1 MKTSTVIVWNSRVKN
16 LDFWATIISRVDP
29 KETSFTV
36 IHNLKGS
43 PVSSKEVREK
53 VEACGATYIPRKT
66 PGMDIGAF
74 QEVCRHRLEGFD
86 YNYDFLIWFTD
97 DCFPMTPDFAQSYR
111 KPFSDPAMGL
121 SCLEIS
127 SQGRRHV
134 RTTGFGIRR
143 AVAESLTF
151 HVDPISTKEQC
162 YVFEHRDKRATL
174 YLQIL
179 AKGLKVAQIAPI
191 RQSPVWDSGGGGHGW
206 VNRREEFEK
215 VWDLKKKG
223 SKVLILATCFE
234 RFPPVVASFLAQTYH
249 NWELRLIHNGPAP
262 TLYPKFDDPRIIF
275 EETDQNRGNF
285 GHPNRELFLNRI
297 RAGTLAGDYALITND
312 DNYHAPFF
320 LEKLVR
326 ALDEN
331 PDAPGAYCSAMV
343 HNYAGI
349 KGDTTVRME
358 DGHAVDGY
366 GVINVKPERGHM
378 DVAGV
383 LIRAEMAGRAGWPD
397 YTHSSDWTY
406 LDRVAQQNGGWGKFK
421 VVPGVLLVH
430 N

>member
-151 HVDPISTKEQC
+151 HVDPISTKEEC

-206 VNRREEFEK
+206 SIVEK
-215 VWDLKKKG
+215 SLKK
-223 SKVLILATCFE
+223 S
-234 RFPPVVASFLAQTYH
+234 
-249 NWELRLIHNGPAP
+249 
-262 TLYPKFDDPRIIF
+262 
-275 EETDQNRGNF
+275 
-285 GHPNRELFLNRI
+285 
-297 RAGTLAGDYALITND
+297 GTL
-312 DNYHAPFF
+312 
-320 LEKLVR
+320 KRRVR
-326 ALDEN
+326 
-331 PDAPGAYCSAMV
+331 
-343 HNYAGI
+343 
-349 KGDTTVRME
+349 
-358 DGHAVDGY
+358 
-366 GVINVKPERGHM
+366 
-378 DVAGV
+378 
-383 LIRAEMAGRAGWPD
+383 
-397 YTHSSDWTY
+397 
-406 LDRVAQQNGGWGKFK
+406 KF
-421 VVPGVLLVH
+421 
-430 N
+430 